1 MQKIKH
7 IRSLS
12 TILVPKIL
20 PIISQSMQ
28 SKSLML
34 MMKLMLSLSL
44 TSKFIRVNLINIT
57 SNPHFLGKQKK
68 DDNLKLLRQRIPHNL
83 QFINTKQ
90 PNLENLLMQL
100 MERLYQLIRFYPIKV
115 ILTMILMI
123 MTIEKDQKEDLQ
135 VLVNIMKER

>member
-1 MQKIKH
+1 
-7 IRSLS
+7 
-12 TILVPKIL
+12 
-20 PIISQSMQ
+20 MQ